1 MAALLPLPIK
11 CGKGDV
17 VVKPMTLGMWAA
29 LERIGS
35 PLVTDEEPKDS
46 LELIPSLYLL
56 THDPREVFRGNVI
69 DLAMQWADTVPV
81 STMHAIQRA
90 CYRQMNA
97 AFDVI
102 PEEDDEKKRK
112 ARQRR
117 LDCRARTLGSHDLQ
131 LGLRGNHVVRPAL
144 RDLSPPAAD
153 VPEQRRRNDHLPP
166 VRN

>member
-102 PEEDDEKKRK
+102 PEEDDEKKAKSAATTAGLPRSHTGQPRPTTGATRK
-112 ARQRR
+112 SCGPSRSPRSVSSGGRR
-117 LDCRARTLGSHDLQ
+117 KGIKTAK
-131 LGLRGNHVVRPAL
+131 
-144 RDLSPPAAD
+144 
-153 VPEQRRRNDHLPP
+153 
-166 VRN
+166 